1 MFTEHIKQA
10 VKSRAAVDLFIISF
24 VLIISVFKWQKM
36 QKADSFS

>member
-10 VKSRAAVDLFIISF
+10 VKSRAAVDLYIISF